1 MSEAVCPA
9 RPQVVTDTPADDER
23 TSPTSTKIF
32 VNLPVK
38 DLPRSIAFF
47 KALGW
52 DNNKQF
58 TDETAASIVISEDI
72 YLMILTHEKWA
83 TFTDKKIADT
93 ATTAEC
99 SICLSADSKEG
110 VHHLVDTAVKA
121 GAREP
126 RPMADYGFMIQ
137 RTFEDLDGHTFE
149 VIYMDPT
156 YVQK

>member
-1 MSEAVCPA
+1 M
-9 RPQVVTDTPADDER
+9 T
-23 TSPTSTKIF
+23 TKIF

-83 TFTDKKIADT
+83 QFTDKKIADT
-93 ATTAEC
+93 KTTAKVA
-99 SICLSADSKEG
+99 ICLSADSKEG
-110 VHHLVDTAVKA
+110 VHQLVDAAVKA
-121 GAREP
+121 GAKEP

-149 VIYMDPT
+149 VIHMDPS